1 MSHADFAAICAEIV
15 PRVVT
20 GAVAL
25 VMAYI
30 SVAVAANAAR
40 GRHA

>member
-1 MSHADFAAICAEIV
+1 MSANDFAALCAEIV

-20 GAVAL
+20 GALAL
-25 VMAYI
+25 VMAYVSI
-30 SVAVAANAAR
+30 AVAANAAR